1 MIFRYDPE
9 TEKLILSSASRIEY
23 HQLDI
28 WLTRKPKG
36 WRYMPAVKMGVW
48 DGNISYFDAGKVNLG
63 LWKECLLA
71 AKEIGVRFDIENRK
85 DFPLNRT
92 VTLESVSEFCQEFFK
107 NHKVLDKKTNEWKSF
122 TPYDYQI
129 ETAYKIMKNRFG
141 IGEVATSGGKSLVL
155 SIIIFYT
162 LYKIDPKAKF
172 LIIVPAISLVSQF
185 YDNILEYNYG
195 ENNMQAVRDS
205 KIDSII
211 TDAKFTACDLRI
223 EEIMS
228 DKPRKY
234 SGVRDPN
241 IFIGCYQSLEK
252 WPKEFFQQF
261 HTVAVDECHLAKAKT
276 ITSILEKTYGYAY
289 SRFGVSGTT
298 PADDSCEVLTIQ
310 SVLGPKVTQ
319 IEADLLV
326 KEGKITPMKI
336 KSIQL
341 NYNETE
347 LNNKLKSARNP
358 HNGKDIYQFEKDWI
372 QQSDKRLDFIKKL
385 VDKKCQNNTLV
396 LFHTIEYG
404 QRIFNKLL
412 EIGGDIEIYYIDGSI
427 ANKARQVIIEQM
439 NKTDKKRILVASFGT
454 LSTGVSINSI
464 FNVIFADSFKSEQVI
479 IQSIGRALRLYEG
492 KIEAT
497 IYDIVDILDANGTM
511 NTLYKHYKEREKFYI
526 KRKYPVD
533 IIQINI

>member
-1 MIFRYDPE
+1 MIFRYDAE
-9 TEKLILSSASRIEY
+9 KEKLILSSATRIEY

-36 WRYMPAVKMGVW
+36 WKFMPAVKMGVW
-48 DGNISYFDAGKVNLG
+48 DGNITYFDAGKVNLG

-71 AKEIGVRFDIENRK
+71 AKEIGVKFDIENKK
-85 DFPLNRT
+85 DFPLNRDI
-92 VTLESVSEFCQEFFK
+92 TLESVQEFCTEFFK

-129 ETAYKIMKNRFG
+129 ETAYKIMKNRYCMA
-141 IGEVATSGGKSLVL
+141 EVATSGGKSLVI
-155 SIIIFYT
+155 SIVILYT
-162 LYKIDPKAKF
+162 LHKIDPNAKI
-172 LIIVPAISLVSQF
+172 LIIVPSISLVTQF
-185 YDNILEYNYG
+185 YDNIMEYNYG

-205 KIDSII
+205 KIDAII
-211 TDAKFTACDLRI
+211 NDSKYPVCDLRI

-234 SGVRDPN
+234 SGVSDPN
-241 IFIGCYQSLEK
+241 IYIGCYQSLEK
-252 WPKEFFQQF
+252 WPKEFFKQF
-261 HTVAVDECHLAKAKT
+261 HTVACDEAHQSKAKT
-276 ITSILEKTYGYAY
+276 ITDILERTYGTAY
-289 SRFGVSGTT
+289 NRFGVSGTF
-298 PADDSCEVLTIQ
+298 PVDDSCEILTIQ

-326 KEGKITPMKI
+326 KQGKITPMKI
-336 KSIQL
+336 KTLKL

-347 LNNKLKSARNP
+347 LNQKLKSARNP
-358 HNGKDIYQFEKDWI
+358 NNGRDIYQFEKDWI
-372 QQSDKRLDFIKKL
+372 QQNEKRLEFIKKL

-404 QRIFNKLL
+404 QRLFNKIS
-412 EIGGDIEIYYIDGSI
+412 EIDDDIEVYYIDGSVS
-427 ANKARQVIIEQM
+427 NKERQIIIEHM
-439 NKTDKKRILVASFGT
+439 NRTDKKKILVASFGT

-492 KIEAT
+492 KVEAT
-497 IYDIVDILDANGTM
+497 IYDLVDILDINGPM
-511 NTLYKHYKEREKFYI
+511 NTLLKHYNEREKFYI
-526 KRKYPVD
+526 KRKYPIDVT
-533 IIQINI
+533 QINI